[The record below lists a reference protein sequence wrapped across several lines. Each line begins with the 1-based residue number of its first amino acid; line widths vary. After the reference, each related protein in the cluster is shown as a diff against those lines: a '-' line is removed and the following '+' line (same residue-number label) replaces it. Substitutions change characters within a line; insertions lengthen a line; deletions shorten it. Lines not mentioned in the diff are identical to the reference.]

1 MISKRISM
9 MKKRLLTTKP
19 SLSSERMVLVT
30 EAYQKFAGEAI
41 PIFRAKVFAYI
52 LDHMSIMIGDG
63 ELIVGSQNNRFRCAS
78 VFPEYTGSWLK
89 EQISILPTRPND
101 PLDVTPEDK
110 DIILEHLKWWK
121 GKSLEE
127 QAEAFL
133 PEDVQIARKCG
144 IITVGSRTLATGH
157 TTPDYKLLFSK
168 GLSGFKKDCQ
178 EKIDALYGGTPEKQ
192 EKIDFWSACIIVCDA
207 VMRFANRYADLADK
221 LADEE
226 KNAERKKELKKIAS
240 NCRHVPENPPTDFTE
255 ALQFVWFIQLLF
267 HIESNS
273 SANCFGRFDQYM
285 IPYYKKGIEDGSLT
299 DDMVLE
305 LLESFYIKTTEII
318 MLRPTDYSK
327 DFAGYPMWQIL
338 MLGGVDK
345 NGNDSTNELTYLC
358 LDAAA
363 ALQIAQPA
371 LALRIHDGTPEP
383 LYRKA
388 VQMIQK
394 GMANPAFFNDKCAI
408 QTVLNKGGTIE
419 EARDWVIIGCIE
431 PHQGGGGTDASPS
444 AGYLNFPKCLELV
457 LHNGMD
463 PITKQQIGPK
473 TGDPCSFKTKD
484 ELMDAVMAQMN
495 YFWTLIQKGFNK
507 VIPYHATRLPA
518 IFASIVV
525 DGCIDKGLPIQKGG
539 ARHTYSGIFPTGPAS
554 LADSIAAINK
564 FVFDNKELTMEELI
578 NALDTNF
585 EGKESLRQMLLNRA
599 PKYGNDDSYVDSIC
613 DKLIDHS
620 ANFVQKFKDSRGGTY
635 CLCNQA
641 QTVNVTMGSKVGAT
655 ADGRLAFTPLSD
667 NSAPAM
673 GRDISGPTCT
683 VNSVG
688 KNMHQTNVWD
698 GTLFN
703 LRFDPKGVAGEK
715 GINIIKSVIDEYFE
729 NDGLHIQINVVDDKT
744 LRAAQK
750 DPENYRNVIVRVA
763 GYMAYFTELD
773 RKVQDTII
781 ERTAHL
787 AAS

>member
-1 MISKRISM
+1 MLSERISM
-9 MKKRLLTTKP
+9 MKKRLLSTKP
-19 SLSSERMVLVT
+19 SLSSERMTLVT
-30 EAYQKFAGEAI
+30 KAYQMYAGEAV

-52 LDHMSIMIGDG
+52 LRNMSIMIGDG

-78 VFPEYTGSWLK
+78 VFPEYTCKWLR
-89 EQISILPTRPND
+89 EQLPILPIRPND
-101 PLDVTPEDK
+101 PLDVTKEDA
-110 DIILEHLKWWK
+110 DEILKCLDFWE

-133 PEDVQIARKCG
+133 PEDVQTARKAG

-157 TTPDYKLLFSK
+157 STPDYKFLFAR
-168 GLSGFKKDCQ
+168 GFSGFKKECQ
-178 EKIDALYGGTPEKQ
+178 EKIDTVYGGTPEKQ
-192 EKIDFWSACIIVCDA
+192 EQIDFWTACIIAADA
-207 VMRFANRYADLADK
+207 VIDFAHRHADLA
-221 LADEE
+221 E
-226 KNAERKKELKKIAS
+226 KMAASEANEVRKKELLQIAS
-240 NCRHVPENPPTDFTE
+240 NCRNVPENPPADFYE

-267 HIESNS
+267 HLESNS

-285 IPYYKKGIEDGSLT
+285 IPYYKAGIADGSLT
-299 DDMVLE
+299 DGKVLE
-305 LLESFYIKTTEII
+305 LLESFYIKATEII
-318 MLRPTDYSK
+318 MLRPTDYSR

-338 MLGGVDK
+338 MIGGVDK
-345 NGNDSTNELTYLC
+345 DGNDVTNELSHLC
-358 LDAAA
+358 LTAAA
-363 ALQIAQPA
+363 ELQIAQPA
-371 LALRIHDGTPEP
+371 LALRIHKNTPSD
-383 LYRKA
+383 LYEQA
-388 VQMIQK
+388 VKMIQK

-408 QTVLNKGGTIE
+408 QTVLNKGGTLE
-419 EARDWVIIGCIE
+419 EARDWVIVGCIE

-444 AGYLNFPKCLELV
+444 AGYLNMPKCLELV
-457 LHNGMD
+457 LHNGKD
-463 PITKQQIGPK
+463 PLTGIQLGPE
-473 TGDPCSFKTKD
+473 TGDPSSFQSFD
-484 ELMDAVMAQMN
+484 ELMDAVYTQTDH
-495 YFWTLIQKGFNK
+495 FWKLIHKGFNK

-518 IFASIVV
+518 IFASMVM

-554 LADSIAAINK
+554 LADALEAVKK
-564 FVFDNKELTMEELI
+564 FVFEDKTLEMKELIE
-578 NALDTNF
+578 ALDTNF
-585 EGKESLRQMLLNRA
+585 EGKEDLRLMLLNRA
-599 PKYGNDDSYVDSIC
+599 PKYGNDENGVDSIC
-613 DKLIDHS
+613 DALIEHS
-620 ANFVQKFKDSRGGTY
+620 ARLVQTFRDSRGGIY

-641 QTVNVTMGSKVGAT
+641 QTVNVTMGEKVGAT
-655 ADGRLAFTPLSD
+655 ADGRFAFQPLSD

-673 GRDISGPTCT
+673 GRDICGPTAT

-703 LRFDPKGVAGEK
+703 LRFDPKGVAGDK
-715 GINIIKSVIDEYFE
+715 GLKIIRSVIDEYFE

-773 RKVQDTII
+773 KKVQDTII

-787 AAS
+787 A